1 MVKSNETEEMMK
13 IAVSGKGGVGK
24 TTISSMIVR
33 ELAARG
39 RNVLA
44 IDADPNAGLADALG
58 YDRETMGA
66 IVPLVERKALIEE
79 RTGAKPGESGGY
91 FVLNPKVDD
100 FVSRYSV
107 DVNGVPTIVMGALK
121 EALSGCYCSENAL
134 LRSFLRHLMV
144 ERDEWV
150 VLDMEAGFEHMTRGT
165 AQSVDLLLVVVE
177 PGERSIS
184 TARKLIELAEHT
196 GIPNTRLVLN
206 KLHGEEQAFAV
217 AEKLGA
223 KLVIERM
230 PFDMQA
236 VSADL
241 AGAMPYD
248 VCPELVAKI
257 MSLVDRLEAITAS
270 EKII

>member
-1 MVKSNETEEMMK
+1 MK
-13 IAVSGKGGVGK
+13 IAISGKGGVGK

-33 ELAARG
+33 ELASRG
-39 RNVLA
+39 RKVLA

-58 YDRETMGA
+58 YDRQRMGA
-66 IVPLVERKALIEE
+66 IIPLVERKALIEE

-100 FVSRYSV
+100 FVSRFSV
-107 DVNGVPTIVMGALK
+107 DVKGVPTIVMGELK

-177 PGERSIS
+177 PGERSIN
-184 TARKLIELAEHT
+184 TARKLIDLAEHT

-206 KLHGEEQAFAV
+206 KLHGEEQFLAV
-217 AEKLGA
+217 ADKLGMERI
-223 KLVIERM
+223 IERM
-230 PFDMQA
+230 PFDMKA
-236 VSADL
+236 VMADL
-241 AGAMPYD
+241 SGEMPSES
-248 VCPELVAKI
+248 CPELAARI
-257 MSLVDRLEAITAS
+257 RSLVDRLETMIES
-270 EKII
+270 EKNI

>member
-1 MVKSNETEEMMK
+1 MEVQVK
-13 IAVSGKGGVGK
+13 IAISGKGGVGK

-33 ELAARG
+33 ELASRG
-39 RNVLA
+39 RKVLA

-58 YDRETMGA
+58 YDHETMGA

-196 GIPNTRLVLN
+196 GIPKTRLVLN
-206 KLHGEEQAFAV
+206 KLHGEEQALAV
-217 AEKLGA
+217 AGKLGA
-223 KLVIERM
+223 ERVIERM
-230 PFDMQA
+230 PFDMEA

-241 AGAMPYD
+241 SGAMPYEA
-248 VCPELVAKI
+248 CPELVAKI
-257 MSLVDRLEAITAS
+257 RSLVDRLESLTER
-270 EKII
+270 EKIF